1 MRNPAQSIL
10 KLPLSQTLGET
21 VRELI
26 DTGVSKFPHLKNT
39 AEDIINGREEVRPLD
54 PDAMA
59 KLDNAMMVLFQPE
72 GLPPKTVEAHT
83 PIKAAILQGWAEHT
97 EDPDAETLAKWLQQG
112 APLGFDEPI
121 ERTGVFPTCADV
133 PIHRAEEMEL
143 LKDVDSWQNWP
154 SATEEAE
161 DLQKLIREAQLK
173 GFCRVLEDND
183 ENRRLLEGPQ
193 VLNKLGVVVKFQ
205 GPDNTKKSRIIWDMR
220 ESGVNQRCD
229 PSERILLPRLM
240 DAVHD
245 ALDLMRAGKTPIL
258 AAVDIADAFHNV
270 PAGRDKKY
278 TMALTEMENGKRHF
292 VLYDV
297 LVFGSR
303 SSPTIWGRFAAFLGR
318 AISAVVPEARTQVYV
333 DDPLLT
339 LPNEAK
345 ESIDILTRILIFTNL
360 LGYPLKLSK
369 ASAGQ
374 TVKWIGASIHIDN
387 VREKVEVTIPEDKVI
402 KLLSE
407 CKTMLKSPVVGLKAL
422 RSLAGSL
429 SFVAGLVPVMR
440 PFLSPLWAAMS
451 KDATYC
457 WKVGA
462 YQANCCQPELGG
474 RVAGKRTGTL
484 KRTFDPNLEDT
495 GWEVITDACP
505 WGIGG
510 VLYHNKVAKRWFAS
524 HLPSELLNKFKASV
538 GDPSFNTLWEA
549 VALLVALRLWLPST
563 DRRLSTRIKSDNVGA
578 LRTLLKLTSPSQ
590 AMGVVARESGFGRGS
605 RQLPDHGTGACAW
618 SHERGRRCTESYVV
632 TRTTSVSSPN
642 RRRM

>member
-1 MRNPAQSIL
+1 
-10 KLPLSQTLGET
+10 
-21 VRELI
+21 
-26 DTGVSKFPHLKNT
+26 
-39 AEDIINGREEVRPLD
+39 
-54 PDAMA
+54 
-59 KLDNAMMVLFQPE
+59 
-72 GLPPKTVEAHT
+72 
-83 PIKAAILQGWAEHT
+83 
-97 EDPDAETLAKWLQQG
+97 
-112 APLGFDEPI
+112 
-121 ERTGVFPTCADV
+121 
-133 PIHRAEEMEL
+133 
-143 LKDVDSWQNWP
+143 
-154 SATEEAE
+154 
-161 DLQKLIREAQLK
+161 
-173 GFCRVLEDND
+173 
-183 ENRRLLEGPQ
+183 
-193 VLNKLGVVVKFQ
+193 
-205 GPDNTKKSRIIWDMR
+205 MR

-270 PAGRDKKY
+270 PAGKDRKY
-278 TMALTEMENGKRHF
+278 TMALTELENGKRRF

-339 LPNEAK
+339 LPNEAE

-387 VREKVEVTIPEDKVI
+387 VREKVEVTIPEHKVI

-451 KDATYC
+451 KDATYDGSA
-457 WKVGA
+457 K
-462 YQANCCQPELGG
+462 GG
-474 RVAGKRTGTL
+474 SSTSRTAGKLVHTKRIAASLNWVVALLENEHGTL

-590 AMGVVARESGFGRGS
+590 AMGVVAREVALDVAAGNYQITELEHVPGVTNVVVDALSRMWSPEPLPFPLQIGEECRDPVPDFGS
-605 RQLPDHGTGACAW
+605 KYWKA
-618 SHERGRRCTESYVV
+618 E
-632 TRTTSVSSPN
+632 
-642 RRRM
+642 